1 MPSIGN
7 KVLSSNMQIILV
19 LENIRSLHNIGALW
33 RSSDWAG
40 SPQIILIGYTAT
52 PPRREIT
59 KTALWAEACVPWEYF
74 LHIEDFFENKQWE
87 CSEILALE
95 EWYGGQDIYEYQP
108 KDSTKTLY
116 LIVGNE
122 VEWVSEY
129 ARTKSDG
136 LIYLPTHGQKN
147 SLNVSIAGSI
157 ALFHL
162 RHIDR

>member
-1 MPSIGN
+1 M
-7 KVLSSNMQIILV
+7 
-19 LENIRSLHNIGALW
+19 
-33 RSSDWAG
+33 
-40 SPQIILIGYTAT
+40 
-52 PPRREIT
+52 
-59 KTALWAEACVPWEYF
+59 
-74 LHIEDFFENKQWE
+74 NKQWE
-87 CSEILALE
+87 DSEILALE

-136 LIYLPTHGQKN
+136 LIYLPMHGQKN